1 MKKILS
7 KISNTIITYLT
18 LISPQLN
25 TRIRYWQNFRQ
36 KINLKTPQTLDEKI
50 QWLKFNTYYKN
61 PLVIQCADKYAVRD
75 YVKQCGCDEILNEL
89 YFSWDSV
96 DEINWDLLPDSFVI
110 KWNFGCGHNLICRD
124 KTQLDIE
131 SAKRKLREWY
141 KSHRTFYL
149 SHSEVHYKNIQPKL
163 ICEKLIKTDDGS
175 LPVDYK
181 LYCFNGNPDCV
192 LVCLNRDKGHPDFY
206 FFDKDMNL
214 KRYNKTGKLA
224 AENFTVPRP
233 VGFEKLFEYAQ
244 KLAAPFPF
252 VRADFYLEN
261 GEVIFGEL
269 TFTPCG
275 GFDSGRLP
283 ETQLLFGSKLKLN

>member
-1 MKKILS
+1 VANQDLWLLLLQQIVR
-7 KISNTIITYLT
+7 
-18 LISPQLN
+18 LN
-25 TRIRYWQNFRQ
+25 IFD
-36 KINLKTPQTLDEKI
+36 LKH
-50 QWLKFNTYYKN
+50 
-61 PLVIQCADKYAVRD
+61 
-75 YVKQCGCDEILNEL
+75 
-89 YFSWDSV
+89 
-96 DEINWDLLPDSFVI
+96 
-110 KWNFGCGHNLICRD
+110 HNLICRD